1 MSGDLWNIVVAAG
14 QVIAVITIS
23 SLALLALLVGFSL
36 GLGFPKLRRSG
47 AGTLTVR
54 SLDESLGQTARF
66 LPPTAPRGPADQL
79 ATPELMEGAA
89 RKSQ

>member
-1 MSGDLWNIVVAAG
+1 MGGEIPTLAIDTVVA
-14 QVIAVITIS
+14 ITIS
-23 SLALLALLVGFSL
+23 SVFLLALLVGFSVVL
-36 GLGFPKLRRSG
+36 NFPKLRRSG

-54 SLDESLGQTARF
+54 NLDESLGKSAVF

-79 ATPELMEGAA
+79 ATPELMEVAA

>member
-1 MSGDLWNIVVAAG
+1 MPPEIPALAVDTVVA
-14 QVIAVITIS
+14 ITVS
-23 SLALLALLVGFSL
+23 SVFLLALLVGFSVVF
-36 GLGFPKLRRSG
+36 GFPKLRRSG

-54 SLDESLGQTARF
+54 SLDESLGGTATF

-79 ATPELMEGAA
+79 DTPELKEGAA

>member
-1 MSGDLWNIVVAAG
+1 MGGEIPTLAIDTVVA
-14 QVIAVITIS
+14 ITIS
-23 SLALLALLVGFSL
+23 SLFLLALLVGFSVL
-36 GLGFPKLRRSG
+36 LNFPKLRRSG

-54 SLDESLGQTARF
+54 NLDESLGTSAVF

-79 ATPELMEGAA
+79 ATPELMEVAA